1 MTGKFEVFKSKNKW
15 YFHLK
20 ASNGQIIAD
29 SEAYN
34 TKQGALKGIASVQ
47 RFAGIAKIQVED
59 SDEIYNK
66 KQLVKSLINREKIY
80 NDPNDDQSKPKG
92 EEKDEFK
99 VLNAD
104 DKPYKVKNLK
114 RMTSWL

>member
-1 MTGKFEVFKSKNKW
+1 MAGKFVVFKSKNRW

-47 RFAGIAKIQVED
+47 RFASSAIVEGED
-59 SDEIYNK
+59 SSEVYTK
-66 KQLVKSLINREKIY
+66 KQLVKALVKREKIY
-80 NDPNDDQSKPKG
+80 NDPKDDQGKP
-92 EEKDEFK
+92 ESEIEDEKKIMD
-99 VLNAD
+99 AD
-104 DKPYKVKNLK
+104 GKKYKVQNLK
-114 RMTSWL
+114 KYSSWL

>member
-1 MTGKFEVFKSKNKW
+1 MAGKFGVFKSKNRW

-47 RFAGIAKIQVED
+47 RFASSAIIEIED
-59 SDEIYNK
+59 SSEVLTK
-66 KQLVKSLINREKIY
+66 KQLVKVLIKKEKVY
-80 NDPNDDQSKPKG
+80 NDPKNDQGKPAD
-92 EEKDEFK
+92 EIEDEKKIMD
-99 VLNAD
+99 AD
-104 DKPYKVKNLK
+104 GKEYKVQKLK
-114 RMTSWL
+114 KYSSWL